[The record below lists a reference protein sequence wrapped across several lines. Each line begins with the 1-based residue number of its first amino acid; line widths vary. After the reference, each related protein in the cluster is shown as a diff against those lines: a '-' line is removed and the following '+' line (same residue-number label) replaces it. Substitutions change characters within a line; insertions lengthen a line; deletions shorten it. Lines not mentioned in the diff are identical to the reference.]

1 MLHLENFWLLL
12 RYCITWNTKQHFGSI
27 IQITLREKCPK
38 YGVIS
43 GPYFP
48 AFGLNTEIYFVSLLI
63 QSECR
68 KIRTRN
74 NSVFG
79 HFSRSDKPHKYGLSW
94 KFLNDARFPY
104 TYKSLYVDKSS
115 SGNGPF
121 YINATIDYVKYLVI
135 QTKNQVNLKGR
146 NISTDRLYT
155 NIEASN

>member
-1 MLHLENFWLLL
+1 M
-12 RYCITWNTKQHFGSI
+12 
-27 IQITLREKCPK
+27 
-38 YGVIS
+38 
-43 GPYFP
+43 
-48 AFGLNTEIYFVSLLI
+48 SLLI

-74 NSVFG
+74 NFVFG
-79 HFSRSDKPHKYGLSW
+79 HFSGNDKPHKYGLSW

-104 TYKSLYVDKSS
+104 TYKSLYVDKAS
-115 SGNGPF
+115 SGKGPF

-135 QTKNQVNLKGR
+135 ETKNQANLKGR